1 MGNQISHSEFSLN
14 SIQEKLQDILSLV
27 ILLEN
32 DSQQQNLDEV
42 YQRIIHL
49 IHEILKSA
57 VADIKSANAEK

>member
-1 MGNQISHSEFSLN
+1 MENQILHSEDSLN
-14 SIQEKLQDILSLV
+14 RILEKLQDILSLV